1 MTTFNK
7 HYRALD
13 HVIVA
18 MAAMQK
24 GKPVLAAKY
33 MQTALACSDYTATI
47 AALDQANDVLN
58 KKPTL
63 AQALSV
69 VAAAA
74 KKGKKP
80 AKKPAKKKV
89 KADADEGFEMVED
102 DLLDDDVEAAE
113 GEDGDGEDLD
123 LDSLSLDDD
132 DDEALAGEDDLDLDG
147 MDDGD
152 DVLEMP
158 EATADSLGTDDDPTD
173 SGADV
178 TDNGEPS
185 TDTDRVANPGET
197 ARARR
202 VAAQASRRVLAN
214 IQALE
219 RLDSQV
225 AAKVSATAKTTAK
238 KPAAK

>member
-24 GKPVLAAKY
+24 GKPILAAKY
-33 MQTALACSDYTATI
+33 MQNALGCSDYLATI
-47 AALDQANDVLN
+47 AVLDEANDVLN

-74 KKGKKP
+74 KKGKK
-80 AKKPAKKKV
+80 KPAKKKV
-89 KADADEGFEMVED
+89 KADADEGFEMVEE
-102 DLLDDDVEAAE
+102 DLLDNDVETAE
-113 GEDGDGEDLD
+113 DEGDGDDLD
-123 LDSLSLDDD
+123 LNSLSLDDE
-132 DDEALAGEDDLDLDG
+132 DEELAGEDDLDLDG

-158 EATADSLGTDDDPTD
+158 EATADSLGTDEDPTG

-202 VAAQASRRVLAN
+202 IAAQASRRVLAN

-225 AAKVSATAKTTAK
+225 AAKVSATAKTPAK